1 MIRIGFHRY
10 SFSASNLQGFKG
22 SNYLRGMA
30 EFDIGSLLDFVKDP
44 EKDA

>member
-30 EFDIGSLLDFVKDP
+30 DIGSLLDFVKDP